1 MRNATKCWASAP
13 GVSESAACVS
23 AVALM
28 ASEYVMVAWKFYL
41 AMACVFGVGA
51 LLSGSVCWW
60 LGFCSGWKQRDR
72 DYWA

>member
-1 MRNATKCWASAP
+1 
-13 GVSESAACVS
+13 
-23 AVALM
+23 M